1 MGCGRVCIDRLEGGG
16 GTALTLRRS
25 LYDAHSTTLT
35 RRTGMVA
42 PTKII
47 AGLGKSVGMAVLEVT
62 GATGDYKSDFRA
74 KAARMVEALRG
85 GDYDF
90 GFLHIKAVDDA
101 SHDRDV
107 PLKIACLEV
116 VDAMMGQLLR
126 ALRDEHLGDLVL
138 AVTGDHST
146 PAEFGDHSHEP
157 VPIVVSTVR
166 DVVDVV
172 GDVALDGV
180 QMDALPMPEDLLGM
194 PAEERLRVHFPW
206 KRALM
211 DGAGRGNGKYDDVA
225 AFCELD
231 GAKGCLG
238 RFPGNLIVPT
248 MQQIG

>member
-1 MGCGRVCIDRLEGGG
+1 MRS
-16 GTALTLRRS
+16 GTRARR
-25 LYDAHSTTLT
+25 
-35 RRTGMVA
+35 
-42 PTKII
+42 
-47 AGLGKSVGMAVLEVT
+47 EVT
-62 GATGDYKSDFRA
+62 GATGDYRSDFRA

-85 GDYDF
+85 GDNDF

-157 VPIVVSTVR
+157 VPIVMSTVR